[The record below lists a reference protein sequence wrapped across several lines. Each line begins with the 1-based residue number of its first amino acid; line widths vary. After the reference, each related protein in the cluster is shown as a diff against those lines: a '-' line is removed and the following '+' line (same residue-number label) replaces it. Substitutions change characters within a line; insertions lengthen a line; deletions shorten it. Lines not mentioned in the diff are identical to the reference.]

1 MYRIE
6 TKITNTTLDI
16 YCDMET
22 LGGGWTLMW
31 SYRYTFF
38 ISTHCNSTLL
48 KIIIPS
54 KTSDLLD
61 LSSNYFDQSS

>member
-1 MYRIE
+1 M
-6 TKITNTTLDI
+6 TLDI

-31 SYRYTFF
+31 SYRYKFF